1 MTTFAFPT
9 CRPQVA
15 PYASQQH
22 PHDLRF
28 ARAWRKRRQALASAV
43 AALACS
49 GNPQAMAYEIER
61 SGPFVVRQTFDVGAA
76 QDLVLALD
84 NSDCARPLEVEVSTY
99 EGRGLIGHEL
109 LHLVQGGGALYTVPL
124 PPSIAGHRA
133 IGIELALE
141 PGPCADTFLAGFSL
155 LEGDGAT
162 TASGRIPN
170 HTPEWSNPNAG
181 DPGRDP
187 AEGGMNTDL
196 HIPPTRIGPGENVV
210 FSFWN
215 TCARSGTY
223 AMRIKSLQ
231 VRDFSET
238 TLELPAYGIKQ
249 VSLSVGHDEPAMLI
263 RGFGT
268 FTVRGNSAATDP
280 CPPGQDPISGFMTL
294 QNERGETAA
303 ASGLPTGKRQHK
315 PVSVTVP
322 SRDF

>member
-1 MTTFAFPT
+1 MSTFASPT
-9 CRPQVA
+9 SRPQAA
-15 PYASQQH
+15 PCASHQH
-22 PHDLRF
+22 PHDSRT
-28 ARAWRKRRQALASAV
+28 APRWRKRRQALAL
-43 AALACS
+43 AALACLGS
-49 GNPQAMAYEIER
+49 HQAVAYEIER
-61 SGPFVVRQTFDVGAA
+61 SGPVVVRQTFDVGAA

-84 NSDCARPLEVEVSTY
+84 NSDCARPLGVEVSTY

-109 LHLVQGGGALYTVPL
+109 LHLVQGGGALYPVPL
-124 PPSIAGHRA
+124 PPVIEGHRA

-141 PGPCADTFLAGFSL
+141 PGPCAGTFLAGFSL

-162 TASGRIPN
+162 AASGRIPN
-170 HTPEWSNPNAG
+170 HTPEWSNPNAS

-187 AEGGMNTDL
+187 ADGGMNTDL

-223 AMRIKSLQ
+223 AMRIKALL
-231 VRDFSET
+231 VRDISET
-238 TLELPAYGIKQ
+238 ILELPAHGIEQ

-268 FTVRGNSAATDP
+268 FAVRRNSAETAP
-280 CPPGQDPISGFMTL
+280 CPPGQGPISGFMTL
-294 QNERGETAA
+294 ENARGETAA

-315 PVSVTVP
+315 PVSVSVP
-322 SRDF
+322 SRDP